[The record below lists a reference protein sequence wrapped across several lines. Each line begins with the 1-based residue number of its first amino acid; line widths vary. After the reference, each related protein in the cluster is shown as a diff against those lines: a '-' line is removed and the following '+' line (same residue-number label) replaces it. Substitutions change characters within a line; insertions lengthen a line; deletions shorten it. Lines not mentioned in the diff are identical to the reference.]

1 MCFSE
6 FIRKNIFINL
16 IIIFIYEKLM
26 EVEFVLKRRND
37 LEKIY
42 MVGKDEFFCLI
53 KVYEELK
60 NFNKW
65 EDVLLYF

>member
-1 MCFSE
+1 
-6 FIRKNIFINL
+6 
-16 IIIFIYEKLM
+16 M

-42 MVGKDEFFCLI
+42 KVGKDEFFCLI

>member
-42 MVGKDEFFCLI
+42 EVGKDEFFCLI